1 MTCHTIASCTQMQQS
16 FYKCPRDSNSFY
28 PQIISSLLP
37 CLCYATQSWITAL
50 VLVNMMKTRA
60 ILVFTLFSGFY
71 RHLCLTEPM
80 AKSLFSCLSLVQQ
93 PTSQR
98 DHGKWTLRLFSFL
111 NMAFLANGKSVS
123 RAWETQVRRE
133 KHNRIFWSLTL
144 FLPLRWDFLQADIYQ
159 RDRNRERGR
168 ESTIV
173 N

>member
-37 CLCYATQSWITAL
+37 CLLLCHPIMNNCSCSCKYDENQGHFG
-50 VLVNMMKTRA
+50 
-60 ILVFTLFSGFY
+60 FTLFSGFY

-80 AKSLFSCLSLVQQ
+80 TKSLFSCLSLVQQ